1 LNQVSSGSLILVG
14 RVNRPHGLEG
24 VLRIWPY
31 AGNDASFL
39 KAKTVIL
46 ESLSGKTHE
55 YGVAFIKRHKNIFL
69 LKLKGVDS
77 PDVAEEY
84 RGAEI
89 YVRKEELTHEEG
101 EYFWDELLNLDVY
114 LDTGKYLGIL
124 SQVIP
129 AEGHDIYA
137 VTQGD
142 REILIPAVH
151 EVVIE
156 IDIKKGRIVVSAE
169 EVLLDL
175 DEV

>member
-14 RVNRPHGLEG
+14 RVNRPHGVEG

-31 AGNDASFL
+31 AGNNASFL

-55 YGVAFIKRHKNIFL
+55 YGVVFLKPHKNIFL
-69 LKLKGVDS
+69 LKLEGVDS

-89 YVRKEELTHEEG
+89 YVRKGDFASKEG
-101 EYFWDELLNLDVY
+101 EYFWYELLNLDVY

-129 AEGHDIYA
+129 SEGHDVYV
-137 VTQGD
+137 VTAGE

-151 EVVIE
+151 EVVVE
-156 IDIKKGRIVVSAE
+156 IDLKKGKIVVSAD
-169 EVLLDL
+169 EVLLNP

>member
-1 LNQVSSGSLILVG
+1 MNQVSSGSLILVG

-39 KAKTVIL
+39 KAKTVLL
-46 ESLSGKTHE
+46 ESLSGKTYE
-55 YGVAFIKRHKNIFL
+55 YGVVFLKPHKNIFL
-69 LKLKGVDS
+69 LKLAGVDS

-89 YVRKEELTHEEG
+89 YVRKGDLTREEG

-114 LDTGKYLGIL
+114 LDTGEYLGTL

-129 AEGHDIYA
+129 AEGHDIYV
-137 VTQGD
+137 VTKGD

-156 IDIKKGRIVVSAE
+156 IDLKKGKIIVNADE
-169 EVLLDL
+169 GLLNP